1 MGRLPIA
8 QYPDITPPE
17 IKVETTYDGANAVN
31 VEQSVATPLE
41 QKVNGVENMLYMKS
55 TNAGN
60 GQMTLSVAFEVGS
73 DLDISNVLVQN
84 RVSEGSAQLPEDVKR
99 RGVKVKKALAFPLM
113 LVTLRSPNGS
123 YDADFLTNY
132 MSINVLDE
140 IARIQG
146 VGQVTI
152 FGGAD
157 YAMRIWIKPDQL
169 SRLALTVPDIVTAVQ
184 QQNVLT
190 PAGKLGGPPAAP
202 GTEFAY
208 AVQTR
213 GRLETPEQFGEVVV
227 RSNPDGSQVLL
238 RDVARIELGAETYN
252 QIGRL
257 QRPSRLPCMAVY
269 QLPDANG
276 LEVAENIRAAMQQM
290 KERFPQ
296 DIEYVIS
303 LDTTKPVSAG
313 IEEIVH
319 TLFEA
324 TAIVTLVVFVFLQNL
339 RATLIPTLAVPVAL
353 IGTFAVFPLLGFS
366 INTFS
371 LLGLVLA
378 IGIVVDD
385 AIVVVEGVSE
395 KMERGMER
403 RQATVETMK
412 EVSGPVIATALSLT
426 AVFVPVAAMSG
437 HHRPALPAVRDHHR
451 HLGRHLGDRRADAE
465 PGAVEHA
472 AQAPQPRQNRGCWRR
487 FFARLQPG
495 PGQGDRQVHRT
506 HQPLHPPPAARRWP
520 CSACWWWRWCC
531 CFAPCPAASC
541 RRRTRPT

>member
-1 MGRLPIA
+1 MGEFFVRRPIVAMVIAIIIVIMGVVAMGGLPIA

-17 IKVETTYDGANAVN
+17 VKVEGFYDGANAVN

-55 TNAGN
+55 TNASN

-84 RVSEGSAQLPEDVKR
+84 RVSEGSAQLPEEVKR
-99 RGVKVKKALAFPLM
+99 KGVTVKKALAFPLM
-113 LVTLRSPNGS
+113 LVTLRSPGGS
-123 YDADFLTNY
+123 FDADFLTNY
-132 MSINVLDE
+132 ASLNVLDE

-152 FGGAD
+152 FGGSD

-169 SRLALTVPDIVTAVQ
+169 GRLALTVPDIVDAVQ

-190 PAGKLGGPPAAP
+190 PAGKLGGPPAP
-202 GTEFAY
+202 VGTEFAY

-227 RSNPDGSQVLL
+227 RANPDGSLVLL
-238 RDVARIELGAETYN
+238 RDVARIELGAETYT
-252 QIGRL
+252 QIGRYNSD
-257 QRPSRLPCMAVY
+257 PSAVLAVY

-276 LEVAENIRAAMQQM
+276 LEVAGRITEAMDSLTA
-290 KERFPQ
+290 RFPQ
-296 DIEYVIS
+296 DLEYVIS
-303 LDTTKPVSAG
+303 LDTTKPISAG
-313 IEEIVH
+313 IREIIV
-319 TLFEA
+319 TLFQA
-324 TAIVTLVVFVFLQNL
+324 TAIVILVVFVFLQNF
-339 RATLIPTLAVPVAL
+339 RATLIPSLAVPVAL

-366 INTFS
+366 INTLS

-395 KMERGMER
+395 KMERLGIDQ
-403 RQATVETMK
+403 RQATIDTMK
-412 EVSGPVIATALSLT
+412 EVTGPIIATSLSLI

-437 HHRPALPAVRDHHR
+437 ITGRLYQQFAITIAISVALSSVIALTLSPAL
-451 HLGRHLGDRRADAE
+451 
-465 PGAVEHA
+465 A
-472 AQAPQPRQNRGCWRR
+472 ATLLRP
-487 FFARLQPG
+487 
-495 PGQGDRQVHRT
+495 PGQGGGGWLSRVFGRFNKR
-506 HQPLHPPPAARRWP
+506 AR
-520 CSACWWWRWCC
+520 
-531 CFAPCPAASC
+531 
-541 RRRTRPT
+541 